1 MTLESI
7 YLHIKIPGYVADGKH
22 YEDVEVTLSNGT
34 TYTRRQLVGSDKED
48 NTPKQFS
55 QTEKSEVIGILNN
68 PTEPRLNVDYTRE
81 NYNKLFPEGKTETP
95 IGDVKLGAHQFER
108 LDLKKRTDCLG
119 LLAQTLKHPTV
130 IIDETDDQG
139 RQTKVWIKSVIDENK
154 NRYYIAV
161 APSIDGVDVVVS
173 NGIREKK
180 QIEEKIKKASIYY
193 YKAEGGSQ
201 TARTGVNPLP
211 SNNSISHDG
220 WEVKSLR
227 NLWQML
233 KGA

>member
-7 YLHIKIPGYVADGKH
+7 YLHIKIPGYVTDGKH

-68 PTEPRLNVDYTRE
+68 PTEPRLNVDYTKE
-81 NYNKLFPEGKTETP
+81 NYDKLFPRGMAQTP
-95 IGDVKLGAHQFER
+95 IGKVKLGAHQFER

-119 LLAQTLKHPTV
+119 LLAQTLKNPTV
-130 IIDETDDQG
+130 IIDEMDDQG
-139 RQTKVWIKSVIDENK
+139 RQAKVWIKSVIDENK

-180 QIEEKIKKASIYY
+180 QIEQKIKTASSYY
-193 YKAEGGSQ
+193 YKAVDDSQ